1 VTLSKRLGSRL
12 KSFLVYKF
20 GQIYVIFFASKL
32 LSRLN
37 NKILTLALKAKGFNN
52 YSSNLE
58 ESGELALI
66 QRVIN
71 LGIDEMFDVGA
82 NIGQYSN
89 IFLKSSNARI
99 FAFEPME
106 GSFKKLLSI
115 KLQNNRLVPFNLAL
129 GAYEYETDIFFGS
142 ETDQLA
148 TISPEV
154 LQIPYVGKNNSRS
167 KRINVRTLD
176 QVFLEIQNQYKVS
189 KLDCIKI
196 DTEGFELDVLKGAS
210 RVLDEIKP
218 KAIILEWNWHQLFRG
233 GTLLQIQEL
242 LPDYQAFR
250 VLPYKKGL
258 YPVDTTRPEENIY
271 HYSNYVFVRSDL
283 VRRFLQD

>member
-1 VTLSKRLGSRL
+1 MFNLFAFLFTLSVRLSNRI

-20 GQIYVIFFASKL
+20 DQIYVIFFTSKL
-32 LSRLN
+32 PSRFN

-106 GSFKKLLSI
+106 ESFKELLSI
-115 KLQNNRLVPFNLAL
+115 KF
-129 GAYEYETDIFFGS
+129 
-142 ETDQLA
+142 
-148 TISPEV
+148 
-154 LQIPYVGKNNSRS
+154 QI
-167 KRINVRTLD
+167 
-176 QVFLEIQNQYKVS
+176 
-189 KLDCIKI
+189 I
-196 DTEGFELDVLKGAS
+196 DWFPL
-210 RVLDEIKP
+210 I
-218 KAIILEWNWHQLFRG
+218 
-233 GTLLQIQEL
+233 
-242 LPDYQAFR
+242 
-250 VLPYKKGL
+250 
-258 YPVDTTRPEENIY
+258 
-271 HYSNYVFVRSDL
+271 
-283 VRRFLQD
+283 

>member
-1 VTLSKRLGSRL
+1 MRLGKRF
-12 KSFLVYKF
+12 KSFLVYKL
-20 GQIYVIFFASKL
+20 GQIYVFLFSGKL
-32 LSRLN
+32 LSPFN
-37 NKILTLALKAKGFNN
+37 SKILTLALKAKGFNN

-58 ESGELALI
+58 KSGELAVI
-66 QRVIN
+66 QRVVN
-71 LGIDEMFDVGA
+71 LGVDEMFDVGA
-82 NIGQYSN
+82 NIGQYSD
-89 IFLKSSNARI
+89 IFLKYSKARV

-106 GSFKKLLSI
+106 ESFKRLLSI
-115 KLQNNRLVPFNLAL
+115 QLQDKRMIPFNLAL

-154 LQIPYVGKNNSRS
+154 LQIAYVGRNNSKS
-167 KRINVRTLD
+167 KRIRVRTLD
-176 QVFLEIQNQYKVS
+176 QVFLEIQNQYKVT

-210 RVLDEIKP
+210 RVLSEIKP

-258 YPVDTTRPEENIY
+258 YPVDTTRPEENIC

-283 VRRFLQD
+283 VRKFLQD

>member
-1 VTLSKRLGSRL
+1 MRLGKRL
-12 KSFLVYKF
+12 KSFLVYKLD
-20 GQIYVIFFASKL
+20 QIYVFLFSGKL
-32 LSRLN
+32 LSPFN
-37 NKILTLALKAKGFNN
+37 SKILTLALKAKGFSN

-58 ESGELALI
+58 KSGELAVI
-66 QRVIN
+66 QRVVN
-71 LGIDEMFDVGA
+71 LGVDEVFDVGA
-82 NIGQYSN
+82 NIGQYSD
-89 IFLKSSNARI
+89 IFLKYSKARV

-106 GSFKKLLSI
+106 ESFKRLLSI
-115 KLQNNRLVPFNLAL
+115 QLQDKRMVPFNLAL

-154 LQIPYVGKNNSRS
+154 LQIAYVGRNNSKS
-167 KRINVRTLD
+167 KRIKVRTLD
-176 QVFLEIQNQYKVS
+176 QVFLEIQNQYKLT

-196 DTEGFELDVLKGAS
+196 DTEGFELDVLKGAY
-210 RVLDEIKP
+210 RVLTEIKP

-258 YPVDTTRPEENIY
+258 YPVDTTRPEENIC
-271 HYSNYVFVRSDL
+271 HYSNYVFVRRNL
-283 VRRFLQD
+283 VRKFLQD